1 MEPRTREEIM
11 AEADIGGDIG
21 PVLERFERLLIEV
34 LVDVRDEL
42 HEIRIQLDKIRR
54 YK

>member
-1 MEPRTREEIM
+1 MESRTKEEIM
-11 AEADIGGDIG
+11 EVAKIGGDVG
-21 PVLERFERLLIEV
+21 PILERFERLLIEV
-34 LVDVRDEL
+34 LVDMRDEL